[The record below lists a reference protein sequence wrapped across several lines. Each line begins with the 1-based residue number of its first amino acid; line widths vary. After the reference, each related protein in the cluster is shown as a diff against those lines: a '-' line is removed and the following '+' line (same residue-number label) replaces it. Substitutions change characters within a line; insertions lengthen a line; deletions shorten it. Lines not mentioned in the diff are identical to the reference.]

1 MNPPV
6 CMEFSQ
12 TYFPLFIK
20 FGIPKTK
27 TKYPSI
33 IGQKSLI
40 KKFFLIK
47 VCFEFFHLV
56 ENL

>member
-47 VCFEFFHLV
+47 VCFEL
-56 ENL
+56 